1 MRVSTAILSL
11 WLFLGSNG
19 ALARSSGRPPSSS
32 SSVSRRPG
40 GSSRSRPSG
49 GASSSRKR
57 RMDPLDEFDDEAPVV
72 GFDVESDDKYDD
84 DGADDYDDYEEFD
97 RRPAARASSSRR
109 GPPPR
114 GSAAPPR
121 RPRFPDD
128 YDDDYD
134 EVIDDDDDSID
145 DEFSSRRRP
154 PPSRSGG
161 RRPPSRPS
169 SSTSSS
175 PSSRG
180 PPSRRHEHRLVAY
193 SNRPGHAP
201 RRRGPPP
208 PPVPSTFTRGLS
220 ALRDRIPDPAAVKDT
235 VLSAATAAQEK
246 TSQLSSNLYRE
257 VKGLTSSELEQVML
271 KATRP
276 DDTPVKTKH
285 VERLVGVT
293 YQISGK
299 YDIYDAVLRKLW
311 NKMAEKD
318 LRTKM
323 KSVYVLHRFSVD
335 GGPDHQEALK
345 QRLRALRKTKD
356 PKRKGSRYFDSKVLM
371 GVDNTF
377 EKKVEWMVHFS
388 HCFTLN
394 YYFQIPFLDATM
406 PPTPVKLDLFHPF
419 IFPTNRPTDP
429 PKSIPTVPSNK
440 NALNIASDPNQPE
453 HQGTRAFLSRY
464 AHYVLTR
471 AQTFGGV
478 FNEISLALLP
488 SAPKPQPSSSSK
500 KSRSKSGGGRSGKSA
515 SSSSAGKPKN
525 PPLCEEHLKFAKMVL
540 KAGLACTLH
549 DGEESESTAMCVER
563 VAADLMG
570 LTAAV
575 AVALKRELKA
585 ETGEGVDAGEDGD
598 DACETD
604 PALMRQWCEFYAE
617 ELLPDTKKFVKKTSS
632 KLDAYGLY
640 LPSRMSASVPQELL
654 ERGLKMGSAE
664 ESKEEQEGEELKEK
678 AEESKEEKKEP
689 ENVGKLDTDKDEGD
703 VSMAMSSSKG
713 AATSPAE
720 QDEYD
725 EYEYDEYDEYDEE

>member
-1 MRVSTAILSL
+1 MRVSTAIL

-19 ALARSSGRPPSSS
+19 ALARSPGRP
-32 SSVSRRPG
+32 SSVPRRSG
-40 GSSRSRPSG
+40 GSSRGRPSSYSGSGSG

-57 RMDPLDEFDDEAPVV
+57 LIDPLDDFDDEDDDGAPVV
-72 GFDVESDDKYDD
+72 GLDVESDDKYDD
-84 DGADDYDDYEEFD
+84 DDAIEDYDYDSALDAADEDFD
-97 RRPAARASSSRR
+97 RRPAARGRSGRSRR

-114 GSAAPPR
+114 GSSAPPPR
-121 RPRFPDD
+121 RPRFQDEYDDDVDD
-128 YDDDYD
+128 YDDP
-134 EVIDDDDDSID
+134 IDDDDYDLPP
-145 DEFSSRRRP
+145 RRRP
-154 PPSRSGG
+154 AGAARPPPPTRSRD
-161 RRPPSRPS
+161 RRPPTRPS
-169 SSTSSS
+169 
-175 PSSRG
+175 SSRG
-180 PPSRRHEHRLVAY
+180 PPPRRHENRMVAY
-193 SNRPGHAP
+193 SNHP

-220 ALRDRIPDPAAVKDT
+220 ALRDRIPDPSSVKDT
-235 VLSAATAAQEK
+235 VLSAASAAQEK
-246 TSQLSSNLYRE
+246 TSQLSSNFYRE

-276 DDTPVKTKH
+276 DDAPVKTKH

-323 KSVYVLHRFSVD
+323 KSVYVLHRFSID

-356 PKRKGSRYFDSKVLM
+356 PKRKGSRYFDSKILM
-371 GVDNTF
+371 GVDDT
-377 EKKVEWMVHFS
+377 
-388 HCFTLN
+388 
-394 YYFQIPFLDATM
+394 
-406 PPTPVKLDLFHPF
+406 
-419 IFPTNRPTDP
+419 
-429 PKSIPTVPSNK
+429 
-440 NALNIASDPNQPE
+440 PE

-488 SAPKPQPSSSSK
+488 PAPKPQPSSSK
-500 KSRSKSGGGRSGKSA
+500 KSRSGSKSGGGRGAKSA
-515 SSSSAGKPKN
+515 SAGRPKN
-525 PPLCEEHLKFAKMVL
+525 RPLCEEHLKFAKMVL
-540 KAGLACTLH
+540 KAGLACALH

-585 ETGEGVDAGEDGD
+585 GEKGGDGEEGE
-598 DACETD
+598 DACETMD
-604 PALMRQWCEFYAE
+604 PALVRQWCEFYAE

-654 ERGLKMGSAE
+654 ERGLKLGSVE
-664 ESKEEQEGEELKEK
+664 ESKEEQEAEEL
-678 AEESKEEKKEP
+678 AEDMEGGIKEETKEP
-689 ENVGKLDTDKDEGD
+689 ENVGKLDTDQDEGD

-720 QDEYD
+720 QVEYD